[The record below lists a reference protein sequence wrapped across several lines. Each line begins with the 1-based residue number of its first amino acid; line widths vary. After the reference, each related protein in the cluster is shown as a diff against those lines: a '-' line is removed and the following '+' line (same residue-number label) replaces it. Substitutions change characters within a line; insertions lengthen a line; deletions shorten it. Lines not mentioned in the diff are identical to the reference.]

1 MARTTAQAPRAPA
14 GSDLARAAA
23 DGDTA
28 RWLIADAADLPLIR
42 LVVGEFCR
50 RLGAEGLPLQRVLVS
65 LRTLHPELATV
76 GYVWRRGEPDVQE
89 VARGHDTLDSPL
101 YQDSPIRLI
110 HEGAPEVRRRI
121 DPAATSFEFTIIADL
136 QAAGATDYICLPLRF
151 THGRINVVSFAT
163 DRPGGFSD
171 RQLDRLRQ
179 LLPLL
184 SLVLEVQATHQLAET
199 LLDTYL
205 GHEAGRRVLNGS
217 VKRGDG
223 RPIAAALWYCDL
235 SGFTQLAE
243 RLPAADVIALLDEFF
258 ACMAE
263 PVHRRGGEVLKFI
276 GDAML
281 AIFPM
286 ADDLDRDRACLTALA
301 AAREA
306 LAGFDELNERRCEL
320 GRPRLGVKIALHAGT
335 VVFGNIGAPTRL
347 DFTAIGPAVNMV
359 TRLEGLAGRLGLRL
373 LASHRFASPCDSQ
386 MVSIRYHPLRGIA
399 VQQELFTVP
408 EEAARVRDGEIN
420 DG

>member
-1 MARTTAQAPRAPA
+1 MATITAQAPDITSRS
-14 GSDLARAAA
+14 GGGELSDV
-23 DGDTA
+23 A
-28 RWLIADAADLPLIR
+28 RWLMDEAAELPLIR
-42 LVVGEFCR
+42 QVVGEFCR
-50 RLGAEGLPLQRVLVS
+50 RLEVEGLPLQRVLVS

-76 GYVWRRGEPDVQE
+76 GYVWRRGEPE
-89 VARGHDTLDSPL
+89 VMEVPRGHDILDSPI

-110 HEGAPEVRRRI
+110 HQGEPEVRRRI
-121 DPAATSFEFTIIADL
+121 DPAATSFEFPVLADL
-136 QAAGATDYICLPLRF
+136 KAAGATDYVCLPLRF
-151 THGRINVVSFAT
+151 THGRRNVISFAT

-171 RQLDRLRQ
+171 RQIDRLRE
-179 LLPLL
+179 LLALL

-235 SGFTQLAE
+235 RGFTALAE
-243 RLPAADVIALLDEFF
+243 RLPPTEVIALLDEFF

-306 LAGFDELNERRCEL
+306 LAGFDRLNEQRCQL
-320 GRPRLGVKIALHAGT
+320 GRPALGVKIALHAGT

-373 LASHRFASPCDSQ
+373 LASERFASPCNSQ
-386 MVSIRYHPLRGIA
+386 MVSIGYHPLRGIA

-408 EEAARVRDGEIN
+408 EEEARLRAGEAGDG
-420 DG
+420 